1 MSTAGEAAW
10 IRAAA
15 VGVATVLIGVVH
27 YAAPASLIHW
37 HYLAQR
43 LYYLPVVYSALCY
56 GWRGGLAAS
65 ALAAALYLPQVAEDQ
80 YLEVLLFAAVGLLT
94 GILADRERRQK
105 QRLGKVYAELQESF
119 DRMKRAE
126 RLYALGQLSAGL
138 AHEIRN
144 PLASIAGA
152 AGLLQRRRPPD
163 DAKAAEC
170 LDIINKECQRL
181 NRLLTNFLDFARPPA
196 PKYQAMSLGPV
207 VDSVISLA
215 AHGVDRRQVVLKKD
229 IAPEASDFDCDPEQ
243 LKQVLLNLVINA
255 IQASE
260 AGGEIVISAR
270 VEEGKLR
277 IRVKDQGC
285 GVAPDH
291 FDRLFDPF
299 FTTKKE
305 GTGLGLPVAHQ
316 IVTHLG
322 GVLAAHTNPDRGVTF
337 SVTLPLKHGA
347 AK

>member
-1 MSTAGEAAW
+1 M

-27 YAAPASLIHW
+27 YLTPASLVHW

-43 LYYLPVVYSALCY
+43 LYYLPVVYAALCF
-56 GWRGGLAAS
+56 GWHGGLAA
-65 ALAAALYLPQVAEDQ
+65 AGLAAALYLANDPEGQ

-119 DRMKRAE
+119 ERMKRAE

-152 AGLLQRRRPPD
+152 AGILKRRRPPE

-170 LDIINKECQRL
+170 LDIIDKECQRL

-196 PKYQAMSLGPV
+196 PKYQSMSLEPV
-207 VDSVISLA
+207 IDSVMALA
-215 AHGVDRRQVVLKKD
+215 KHGVDRRRVVLKKD
-229 IAPEASDFDCDPEQ
+229 IAPEAAGFDSDPEQ

-255 IQASE
+255 IQASD

-270 VEEGKLR
+270 IEDGKVCL
-277 IRVKDQGC
+277 RVKDQGC
-285 GVAPDH
+285 GVAPEH
-291 FDRLFDPF
+291 LDRLFDPF

-316 IVTHLG
+316 IVAHLG
-322 GVLAAHTNPDRGVTF
+322 GVLAAQVNPDRGVTF
-337 SVTLPLKHGA
+337 SVTLPLKHGV